1 MLLKTPRSSHGG
13 HTAPNDPDANDN
25 AAHPH
30 AWAKSCHDEIRREIK
45 YHIADIEQGQPSGD
59 LLGL

>member
-1 MLLKTPRSSHGG
+1 MVLKTPHSSHGG

-30 AWAKSCHDEIRREIK
+30 AWAKSCHDKIRREIK
-45 YHIADIEQGQPSGD
+45 YHIADIEQS
-59 LLGL
+59 